1 MRSPIRK
8 GYVVLNKRSAA
19 MTFIFVTV
27 VLDMLALGIIIPV
40 FQPLILT
47 FAHGNYAGAS
57 IYSGIFATIFA
68 IVQFFASP
76 VLGTLSDRFGRR
88 PMVLLSN
95 IGTSIDYVILALA
108 PNLGWLFVGRI
119 LSGATTAS
127 ITVASAYVADV
138 TPAEK
143 RAGAYGMISA
153 AFGIGF
159 VVGPAIGGLLGA
171 HDPRLP
177 FWVAGALSFVNFCYG
192 LFVLPESLDREHRNT
207 FSWKRANP
215 LGSIKMLR
223 RHHELSGLAIVLQ
236 IGYVA
241 HEALPQLFVLYTMF
255 AYAWTMRTVGVSLA
269 AVGVFTILISAFV
282 TQRVVDRFGERRALL
297 AGLLFGAIGFAM
309 YAGNPLLFW
318 IGLPVNMLWMIAG
331 SSSQAIMT
339 RRVAKNEQGELQGAI
354 NMLRSVGMIVGPPIF
369 TGIFA
374 YSISPAHAW
383 KTPGAGWI
391 AGGVLLFASMI
402 VAARVTSPRDDVREE
417 VETTETLEEALPA
430 EVPVTQ

>member
-1 MRSPIRK
+1 M
-8 GYVVLNKRSAA
+8 LNKRSAA

-47 FAHGNYAGAS
+47 FAHGSYANAS

-88 PMVLLSN
+88 PIVLLSN
-95 IGTSIDYVILALA
+95 IGTSVDYLILALA
-108 PNLGWLFVGRI
+108 PNLGWLFVGRV

-192 LFVLPESLDREHRNT
+192 LLVLPESLDPEHRNA

-215 LGSIKMLR
+215 LGSLKMLR
-223 RHHELSGLAIVLQ
+223 RHRELSGLALVLQ

-241 HEALPQLFVLYTMF
+241 HEALPQLFVLYTMY
-255 AYAWTMRTVGVSLA
+255 AYAWTMRTIGGALA
-269 AVGVFTILISAFV
+269 AVGVLTIVISAFLI
-282 TQRVVDRFGERRALL
+282 QRVVDRFGERKALL
-297 AGLLFGAIGFAM
+297 AGLFFGGIGFWM
-309 YAGNPLLFW
+309 YSGNPVLFW
-318 IGLPVNMLWMIAG
+318 LGMPVNMLWMIAG

-354 NMLRSVGMIVGPPIF
+354 NMLRSVGMIVGPAIF

-374 YSISPAHAW
+374 YSIAPTHIW
-383 KTPGAGWI
+383 KAPGAGWV
-391 AGGVLLFASMI
+391 AGAVLLFVSMI
-402 VAARVTSPRDDVREE
+402 AAARVTSPRDDVRET
-417 VETTETLEEALPA
+417 VDRTGALEEALPDEA
-430 EVPVTQ
+430 PLANA

>member
-1 MRSPIRK
+1 MRSLTRK
-8 GYVVLNKRSAA
+8 DYVVLNKRSAA

-47 FAHGNYAGAS
+47 FAHGSYANAS
-57 IYSGIFATIFA
+57 IYSGIFATVFA

-88 PMVLLSN
+88 PIVLLSN
-95 IGTSIDYVILALA
+95 IGTSLDYLILALA

-177 FWVAGALSFVNFCYG
+177 FWVAGGLSLVNFLYG

-223 RHHELSGLAIVLQ
+223 RHYELSGLASVLQ
-236 IGYVA
+236 IGYIA
-241 HEALPQLFVLYTMF
+241 HEALPQLFILYTMF
-255 AYAWTMRTVGVSLA
+255 AYGWTMKTNGTALA
-269 AVGVFTILISAFV
+269 VVGVFTIIISAFV
-282 TQRVVDRFGERRALL
+282 IQRVVDRIGERRALL
-297 AGLLFGAIGFAM
+297 FGLFFGAIGFLM
-309 YAGNPLLFW
+309 YSGNPLLFW
-318 IGLPVNMLWMIAG
+318 LGIPVNMLWMIAG

-354 NMLRSVGMIVGPPIF
+354 NMLRSVGMIVGPAIF

-374 YSISPAHAW
+374 YSINTAHAW
-383 KTPGAGWI
+383 KAPGAGWI
-391 AGGVLLFASMI
+391 VGGAMLFASMF
-402 VAARVTSPRDDVREE
+402 VAARVTSPRDDVRDHVDTAEA
-417 VETTETLEEALPA
+417 VEEALPA

>member
-1 MRSPIRK
+1 M
-8 GYVVLNKRSAA
+8 LNKRSAA

-40 FQPLILT
+40 FQPLILS
-47 FAHGNYAGAS
+47 FAHGSYSNAS
-57 IYSGIFATIFA
+57 IYSGIFATVFA

-88 PMVLLSN
+88 PIVLLSN
-95 IGTSIDYVILALA
+95 IGTSLDYVILAIA
-108 PNLGWLFVGRI
+108 PNLGWLFVGRV

-177 FWVAGALSFVNFCYG
+177 FWVAGALSLANFLYG
-192 LFVLPESLDREHRNT
+192 LLVLPESLDREHRNT

-241 HEALPQLFVLYTMF
+241 HEALPQLFILYTMF
-255 AYAWTMRTVGVSLA
+255 AYGWTMKTNGIALA
-269 AVGVFTILISAFV
+269 VVGVFTIVISAFV
-282 TQRVVDRFGERRALL
+282 IQRVVDALGERKALL
-297 AGLLFGAIGFAM
+297 LGLFFGGLGFLM
-309 YAGNPLLFW
+309 YAGNQVLFW
-318 IGLPVNMLWMIAG
+318 VAIPVNMLWMIAG

-354 NMLRSVGMIVGPPIF
+354 NMLRSVGMIVGPAIF

-374 YSISPAHAW
+374 YSISDAQTW
-383 KTPGAGWI
+383 KAPGAGWV
-391 AGGVLLFASMI
+391 AGATLLFVSMF
-402 VAARVTSPRDDVREE
+402 VAVRVTSARDDVREE
-417 VETTETLEEALPA
+417 IETAETVEETLPA
-430 EVPVTQ
+430 EVPVTHTH